1 LITALHEPQE
11 IENATMQFAEHLLSK
26 SSIANAGSKKIIQ
39 AIMDGENAES
49 DELAQ
54 LILDSFSSDDY
65 NEGIQAF
72 LNKRKPIFNK

>member
-1 LITALHEPQE
+1 
-11 IENATMQFAEHLLSK
+11 M
-26 SSIANAGSKKIIQ
+26 IQ
-39 AIMDGENAES
+39 AIVDGENEES

-54 LILDSFSSDDY
+54 IVLNSFSSDDY

>member
-1 LITALHEPQE
+1 
-11 IENATMQFAEHLLSK
+11 
-26 SSIANAGSKKIIQ
+26 
-39 AIMDGENAES
+39 MDGENAES

>member
-1 LITALHEPQE
+1 
-11 IENATMQFAEHLLSK
+11 MQVV
-26 SSIANAGSKKIIQ
+26 KKIIQ
-39 AIMDGENAES
+39 AIVDGENEES

-72 LNKRKPIFNK
+72 FK